1 MDKASK
7 ISKDVFGKN
16 GQDESLLYIMDNELI
31 HGIIDKNQIGAT
43 EFGMVHSFYELY
55 GPKLTS
61 ILLTSLAKL
70 FTSYL

>member
-31 HGIIDKNQIGAT
+31 HGIIDKN
-43 EFGMVHSFYELY
+43 
-55 GPKLTS
+55 
-61 ILLTSLAKL
+61 
-70 FTSYL
+70 